1 MVDLAWLADDVTRN
15 EYNRQISVLDA
26 MAESDPET
34 ALLVLR
40 LPWVA
45 DDVTDSELRM
55 LSSVGK
61 FAEQDPRLGR
71 LVADLPWF
79 AKGLDDHDSRHLLE
93 SIAERNPELAVL
105 VAGYG
110 WFVDGVGD
118 YGEADSAEIFALE
131 ALSDIAARG
140 PELARAVSELA
151 WIADG
156 IIYFEESALR
166 YLGSMAEKDL
176 ELAVEAAG
184 APWVKDGI
192 VRHEVFA
199 LDGLVEMVDRNPEFA
214 RQVLDFSVEAPVS
227 DRDVYLIL
235 SLHSLQTEQL
245 DRLIGQP
252 WFTDGLD
259 PEERAFITALS
270 TPNTAVF
277 DGLLESHFTQSATIT
292 LPLAGEVNLWAF
304 QRVPFPPGE
313 DLMAMIRE
321 GVRGAER
328 FMGTP
333 FPTTDVIVL
342 LVEDSKYLGG
352 FGGTHNGSKVR
363 FARSGNSPVSR
374 PLVYHELAHYYLDDS
389 IGPRWLTE
397 GGADFIWA
405 YTNGWLG
412 LESMKDQLR
421 KSARYAQERCVRH
434 GIENVH
440 QLGAPDPPEP
450 RRVSGC
456 VYGLGR
462 HFLISL
468 FETVGEAAVSS
479 ALRELYLRLLTAP
492 DSRPTEKDVYRTFLK
507 YVTSGLEEEFRDLY
521 RRLHG
526 GPFVDAKD

>member
-1 MVDLAWLADDVTRN
+1 METITEIWLRDPGLGGAVAHLPWVVDGVHVHEWSTLVALGAIAEPDRETALLMLRLPWVADGIGFPELETLTIVGEFAERDPRLGRLVVDLAWLADDVTRN

-79 AKGLDDHDSRHLLE
+79 AKGLDDHDSRQLLE

-252 WFTDGLD
+252 LGMRDFTSTLVSMNMAGLNPLLVEVLTSEAQTFRPHRGGVDGPRLVEREPGYGLRVRS
-259 PEERAFITALS
+259 PEQQHLAIHIDLRRLPAGDA
-270 TPNTAVF
+270 PGKGVAVAIAASLISPPGPVQPC
-277 DGLLESHFTQSATIT
+277 GLRQLESDDCLDLVEGGPPLLHLKTAQIGVQSLVLAPEHHFSV
-292 LPLAGEVNLWAF
+292 L
-304 QRVPFPPGE
+304 
-313 DLMAMIRE
+313 
-321 GVRGAER
+321 
-328 FMGTP
+328 
-333 FPTTDVIVL
+333 VL
-342 LVEDSKYLGG
+342 LVYGHVVPPSSQLALTGG
-352 FGGTHNGSKVR
+352 
-363 FARSGNSPVSR
+363 
-374 PLVYHELAHYYLDDS
+374 
-389 IGPRWLTE
+389 
-397 GGADFIWA
+397 
-405 YTNGWLG
+405 
-412 LESMKDQLR
+412 
-421 KSARYAQERCVRH
+421 
-434 GIENVH
+434 
-440 QLGAPDPPEP
+440 
-450 RRVSGC
+450 
-456 VYGLGR
+456 
-462 HFLISL
+462 
-468 FETVGEAAVSS
+468 
-479 ALRELYLRLLTAP
+479 
-492 DSRPTEKDVYRTFLK
+492 
-507 YVTSGLEEEFRDLY
+507 
-521 RRLHG
+521 
-526 GPFVDAKD
+526 